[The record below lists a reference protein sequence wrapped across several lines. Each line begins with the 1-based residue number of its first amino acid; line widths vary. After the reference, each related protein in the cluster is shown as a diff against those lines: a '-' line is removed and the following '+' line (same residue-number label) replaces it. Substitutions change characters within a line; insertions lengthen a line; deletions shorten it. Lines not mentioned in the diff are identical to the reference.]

1 MKKLFLSVIVTL
13 FMGAA
18 FANPKYPNPTEKFN
32 ETHKELSK
40 LLNSFPT
47 LEMQEEELL
56 VRVKI
61 TLNEKHEIVV
71 LNTSTANNDLNY
83 YIKNTLNY
91 QKIDSD
97 ELTVGKSF
105 VFVVRFMR

>member
-18 FANPKYPNPTEKFN
+18 FANPKNPNPTEKFN

-47 LEMQEEELL
+47 LEMEEDELL

-61 TLNEKHEIVV
+61 TLNEKREIVV
-71 LNTSTANNDLNY
+71 LNTSTTNNDLNY
-83 YIKNTLNY
+83 HIKNNLNY
-91 QKIDSD
+91 QRIASD
-97 ELTVGKSF
+97 ELVVGKDF
-105 VFVVRFMR
+105 VFMVRFMK

>member
-40 LLNSFPT
+40 LLNSFPA
-47 LEMQEEELL
+47 LEMEEEELL

-61 TLNEKHEIVV
+61 TLNDKHEIVV
-71 LNTSTANNDLNY
+71 LNTSTTNNDLNY

-91 QKIDSD
+91 QKMDSG
-97 ELTVGKSF
+97 ELAVGKSF